1 MENADWTVR
10 VREANVRCLRALDM
24 RTPTT
29 KLDPAFYR
37 RCYETAVAKGY
48 VADGWPAIEPYLEA
62 GAAIAQ
68 MGYSHLKNEETKV
81 WIALH
86 TAFGCAIEDTYT
98 TMPEDAVRGFVRR
111 MLGGERQPYA
121 NLEKVAQHIREVSRH
136 VDELRAGLVTT
147 SIFNW
152 FTSLQVDRLVL
163 EQGVPRAADR
173 FVEWCGLMSG
183 QCEAFGMFVF
193 PPEVP
198 FHSFAPALPDM
209 MIVMRNVKYVQD
221 QSLR

>member
-1 MENADWTVR
+1 MDRAAHGLR
-10 VREANVRCLRALDM
+10 VRD
-24 RTPTT
+24 
-29 KLDPAFYR
+29 
-37 RCYETAVAKGY
+37 
-48 VADGWPAIEPYLEA
+48 
-62 GAAIAQ
+62 
-68 MGYSHLKNEETKV
+68 
-81 WIALH
+81 
-86 TAFGCAIEDTYT
+86 
-98 TMPEDAVRGFVRR
+98 RGH
-111 MLGGERQPYA
+111 
-121 NLEKVAQHIREVSRH
+121 LEKVAQHIRELSHH

-147 SIFNW
+147 SVFNW